1 VGQWRTTEVGSPIDS
16 VGIITDGTRIA
27 GIQGLRHLQVRK
39 REVVTEVVI
48 EKLLTY
54 AIGRGL
60 DHNDMP
66 LVRSLRDDAAKD
78 DYRFSSLIMGVVQSP
93 AFTMNMKS
101 AAEMKSAAVPGN

>member
-1 VGQWRTTEVGSPIDS
+1 M
-16 VGIITDGTRIA
+16 
-27 GIQGLRHLQVRK
+27 RK
-39 REVVTEVVI
+39 REMFAEVVI
-48 EKLLTY
+48 ENLLTY

-66 LVRSLRDDAAKD
+66 LVRSLTHNAAKD

-101 AAEMKSAAVPGN
+101 AADAKQPQLR